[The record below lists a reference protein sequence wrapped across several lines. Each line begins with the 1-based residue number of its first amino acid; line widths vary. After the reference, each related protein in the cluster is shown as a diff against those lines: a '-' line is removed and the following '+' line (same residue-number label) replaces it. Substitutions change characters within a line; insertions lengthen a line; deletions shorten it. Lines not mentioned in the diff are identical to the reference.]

1 MSDAVDFVMAQW
13 AQERPDLELS
23 AMAVVGRL
31 HRSTRLISRQLR
43 EHFKAEG
50 IEEWEFDM
58 LATLRRSGAPWTL
71 SPKDLVATTM
81 VGSSALTH
89 RVDLLLEREWLTRE
103 INPNNRREVL
113 LTLTQGGIDL
123 VDRVLEGHIR
133 NERHQIAG
141 LSATE
146 QEQLNLLL
154 RKLLLSLG
162 DVSTSGRR

>member
-1 MSDAVDFVMAQW
+1 MAQW